1 MLWVRI
7 GGLAL
12 LIAGALSSLLIPTW
26 ARHIALASVALVIVG
41 AVALAAGT
49 RRKYSHANVSR
60 GVYGDASGLNTDYG
74 DRSYPGGHD
83 GGHGGGVGHGGDIGD
98 GGGH

>member
-1 MLWVRI
+1 VLWVRI
-7 GGLAL
+7 IGLAL
-12 LIAGALSSLLIPTW
+12 LIAGALSSLLISTW
-26 ARHIALASVALVIVG
+26 GGHIALASVALIIVG

-49 RRKYSHANVSR
+49 RRKNSDGTVSG

-74 DRSYPGGHD
+74 GRSHPGGHD
-83 GGHGGGVGHGGDIGD
+83 GGHGGDVGHGGDIGD